1 VGKTVRILSIDG
13 GGIRGVIPAVIL
25 REVEK
30 ATRTPIA
37 KLFDVI
43 AGTSTGG
50 VMTLLFTKRQEAASD
65 QPMYTADDVVNLYV
79 QHGKHMF
86 DRSALYVIESAD
98 GLCASKYPESSVVN
112 TLSAYLDK
120 GEKSEIKD
128 ALTDVLLTSYEI
140 DRRQAVYFTR
150 RRARA
155 DADWNFTM
163 LDAARGTAA
172 APTYFPPVE
181 VTGVNGVQT
190 FHLIDGGLVANNPA
204 SCAWGEARTLFRDHT
219 ELVLLSLGTGEFE
232 APIEYDKAK
241 DWGLTGW
248 APHIIDVLFD
258 GSSQGV
264 DDSMSDG
271 FPPDDYFRFQVQV
284 PKQNDDMDNSAP
296 QNIQRLEEL
305 TRTMLDQQS
314 VRFQQACDRLVGL
327 KVTAHA

>member
-1 VGKTVRILSIDG
+1 MGKTVRILSIDG

-30 ATRTPIA
+30 VTGTPIA

-50 VMTLLFTKRQEAASD
+50 VMTLLFTKRRDASSD
-65 QPMYTADDVVNLYV
+65 QPMYTGDDVVNLYV
-79 QHGKHMF
+79 QDGKGMF
-86 DRSALYVIESAD
+86 ERSDLYIVESGD
-98 GLCASKYPESSVVN
+98 GLWAPKYPESSVAN

-150 RRARA
+150 RQARA

-181 VTGVNGVQT
+181 VTAINGAQT
-190 FHLIDGGLVANNPA
+190 LHLIDGGLVANNPA
-204 SCAWGEARTLFRDHT
+204 SCAWGEARTLFPDHE
-219 ELVLLSLGTGEFE
+219 ELVLLSVGTGEFE
-232 APIEYDKAK
+232 APIEYDKARH
-241 DWGLTGW
+241 WGLTGW

-264 DDSMSDG
+264 DDCLSDG
-271 FPPDDYFRFQVQV
+271 LPADDYYRFQVRV
-284 PKQNDDMDNSAP
+284 PKENDDMDNAAP
-296 QNIQRLEEL
+296 ANIQRLEEL
-305 TRTMLDQQS
+305 TRTMLNDQR
-314 VRFQQACDRLVGL
+314 VRFRQACDRLV
-327 KVTAHA
+327 THA